1 MRFMSHNCCTSLKVQ
16 ISVTLK
22 PTSIDASI
30 LLNKLR
36 LIGLFDLLLML
47 KSFVIDKLPE
57 EAEGER
63 NLYTHQHSLHQ

>member
-1 MRFMSHNCCTSLKVQ
+1 MSHNCLTSLKVQ

-63 NLYTHQHSLHQ
+63 NLYTHINTACNSRT